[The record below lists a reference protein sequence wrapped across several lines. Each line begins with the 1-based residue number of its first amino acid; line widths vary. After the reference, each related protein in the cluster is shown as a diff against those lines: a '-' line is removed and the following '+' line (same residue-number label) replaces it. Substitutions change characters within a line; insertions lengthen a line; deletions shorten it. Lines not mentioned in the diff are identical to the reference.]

1 MLLPAM
7 MIKTHS
13 PYMELYEIKAV
24 SDQDIRSANKNFLE
38 RGVPYRVVRCGAG
51 VSEAAA

>member
-24 SDQDIRSANKNFLE
+24 SDQDILSANKNFLE
-38 RGVPYRVVRCGAG
+38 RGVPYRVVRRSA
-51 VSEAAA
+51 VAAVAAA